1 MITKEFSSN
10 QTCLFCASDYHLE
23 MILLPYINKKI
34 NNSNF
39 IIVSQTNLTLSI
51 EKLLNRINI
60 DKKVK
65 KKIKN
70 LNWNKTAITELDN
83 IFINLKDYKTI
94 RNFNYSYNI
103 IINGDFNYITKIHNY
118 LKENISEDM
127 KIIDCYHID
136 DKNIDITTLSE
147 KYHSILNTD
156 KIE

>member
-39 IIVSQTNLTLSI
+39 IVLSQTDLTLSI

-60 DKKVK
+60 DKKSK
-65 KKIKN
+65 EKIKN
-70 LNWNKTAITELDN
+70 LNWNKTSITELDN
-83 IFINLKDYKTI
+83 IFINLKNHDTS

-127 KIIDCYHID
+127 NIIDCYHID

-147 KYHSILNTD
+147 KYHSILNTA